1 MRAAGSNPATDP
13 ALFHLT
19 TTNRGWF
26 VEGLFA
32 VENWDTNLE
41 NFKGAYAGTKRKQLH
56 LLELSFPQELQST
69 QRIDESTTTQSL
81 NTTLLI

>member
-41 NFKGAYAGTKRKQLH
+41 KVKVLTQEQRESNCTCWSFHFRKNSNQRRESMSPQPPNLLTQH
-56 LLELSFPQELQST
+56 L
-69 QRIDESTTTQSL
+69 
-81 NTTLLI
+81 